1 MRVVRDNPSLL
12 VNLTLYLETLSPK
25 SVATTLDQN
34 QTSSKLPIYLKIH
47 RSSNTIVTAACD
59 AELLGKTLEDRTRGI
74 KLIVNRS
81 FYQGELVTVEEGVE
95 AIRVAEN
102 VNLVGSRIISAVLKE
117 NLANEQA
124 VLVIQTD
131 QGGIPHLQIYHL

>member
-1 MRVVRDNPSLL
+1 MRVVQDNPSHP
-12 VNLTLYLETLSPK
+12 VNLTLYIETLSHK
-25 SVATTLDQN
+25 SVATMLDQN
-34 QTSSKLPIYLKIH
+34 QTSSKLLVYLKIH

-59 AELLGKTLEDRTRGI
+59 VELLGKTLEDRTRGI
-74 KLIVNRS
+74 KLVVNRS

-102 VNLVGSRIISAVLKE
+102 VNLVGSRIISAILKE

-124 VLVIQTD
+124 VLVIQTE
-131 QGGIPHLQIYHL
+131 QGEIPHLQIFHL

>member
-1 MRVVRDNPSLL
+1 MRVVRDSPSLP
-12 VNLTLYLETLSPK
+12 VNLTLYLETISPK
-25 SVATTLDQN
+25 SVATTLDQD
-34 QTSSKLPIYLKIH
+34 QTSSKLPVYLKIH

>member
-1 MRVVRDNPSLL
+1 MRVVRDSPSLL

-74 KLIVNRS
+74 KLIINRS